1 MSSIMSSFK
10 GLFGSKKMEPVG
22 FEWEPVGKLVYP
34 CQLKRDHFKCSSSV
48 EGIFEYEPGVGANL
62 PVGKHILIVTFLPA
76 DEELESQVARR
87 EVVVEKAIPQVTW
100 NAPGYI
106 NEGTPLGKKQQN
118 AVCINL
124 PSGEYNYDPPS
135 RAKLV
140 VGEYTLK
147 CEYIP
152 EPEYRKNFASC
163 FLEVP
168 LKVIPMVHFH
178 FPLSQ
183 NSKLRRLHLL
193 VFRFVLYLRR
203 LRLRQQLKK

>member
-1 MSSIMSSFK
+1 MLSSFVSTLLGPRK
-10 GLFGSKKMEPVG
+10 IEPVG

-34 CQLKRDHFKCSSSV
+34 CQLKREHFKCSSSV
-48 EGIFEYEPGVGANL
+48 EGIFEYEPGVGATL
-62 PVGKHILIVTFLPA
+62 PVGKHTLTVTFLPA

-87 EVVVEKAIPQVTW
+87 EVIVEKAIPQVTW
-100 NAPGYI
+100 KAPGYI

-152 EPEYRKNFASC
+152 EPEYRKTIKPPSH
-163 FLEVP
+163 FLY
-168 LKVIPMVHFH
+168 FH
-178 FPLSQ
+178 K
-183 NSKLRRLHLL
+183 NSGNRKLDRYRD
-193 VFRFVLYLRR
+193 RE
-203 LRLRQQLKK
+203 K